1 MGLTRNLHEKIASP
15 SKHKLMFPCRSI
27 RPASVGQLFKHAISS
42 PVRRAT
48 LATLAAG
55 VFGQLTLLVSGI
67 MSARI
72 LGAEGRGYFALYVLF
87 PTVLVSIFGLGLPQA
102 LTFYISKNRA
112 LALPITRLVYLPV
125 GIQLLVIA
133 LLLNVVLRVYQ
144 YYEPRAD
151 QVIGYLTICVVPG
164 MLLQQYGQSVLQ
176 GIGRFRAFNI
186 TRLLMP
192 SLYALMIVALYLK
205 GDAQLI
211 DVALIWVAA
220 TSIAAALTLIV
231 VRHELRAK
239 SNVFVE
245 TDLPRLGS
253 MMRFGLRGL
262 VGNMSPVE
270 VLRFDQLIAGIML
283 SPVALG
289 LYVVAQAFTSLPRL
303 IGQSVGM
310 IVYPVIAAEQ
320 DRSNNMEKVWRVFWV
335 VCGINA
341 PVTILLIVLMPIL
354 VPLFFGP
361 EFESSVVLAQILL
374 VGALLYSVRRPL
386 VEGGRGLGFPGIS
399 TCAELSV
406 YPWLLISAFLII
418 PYFGVTGLAVTV
430 SVAFGFA
437 LLVAVMLVLKI
448 RFDNR
453 V

>member
-1 MGLTRNLHEKIASP
+1 
-15 SKHKLMFPCRSI
+15 
-27 RPASVGQLFKHAISS
+27 
-42 PVRRAT
+42 
-48 LATLAAG
+48 
-55 VFGQLTLLVSGI
+55 
-67 MSARI
+67 
-72 LGAEGRGYFALYVLF
+72 
-87 PTVLVSIFGLGLPQA
+87 
-102 LTFYISKNRA
+102 
-112 LALPITRLVYLPV
+112 
-125 GIQLLVIA
+125 
-133 LLLNVVLRVYQ
+133 
-144 YYEPRAD
+144 
-151 QVIGYLTICVVPG
+151 
-164 MLLQQYGQSVLQ
+164 
-176 GIGRFRAFNI
+176 
-186 TRLLMP
+186 
-192 SLYALMIVALYLK
+192 
-205 GDAQLI
+205 
-211 DVALIWVAA
+211 
-220 TSIAAALTLIV
+220 
-231 VRHELRAK
+231 
-239 SNVFVE
+239 
-245 TDLPRLGS
+245 
-253 MMRFGLRGL
+253 
-262 VGNMSPVE
+262 
-270 VLRFDQLIAGIML
+270 ML

-341 PVTILLIVLMPIL
+341 PVTIVLIVLMPVL